1 MVWAHR
7 PPVVFDWSS
16 TKLKIIGVFVGHGN
30 LEEDNWRPRINAVD
44 HVLRS
49 WRSRSLS
56 FPGKARIINA
66 LALSRVWYVASLVH
80 LPAWAGKKL
89 SLPDFSFFWFGKRE
103 LVYRSSVTQ
112 SPLFGG
118 FPVVDVNFKVYAL
131 FGQC

>member
-16 TKLKIIGVFVGHGN
+16 TKLKILGVFVGHGN

-56 FPGKARIINA
+56 FPGKALIINA
-66 LALSRVWYVASLVH
+66 LALSRVWYVASL
-80 LPAWAGKKL
+80 
-89 SLPDFSFFWFGKRE
+89 DFSFFWFGKRE

-118 FPVVDVNFKVYAL
+118 FSVVDVNFKVYAL